1 MIRRKTINHWLIVC
15 IVCILG
21 AAALLL
27 VRHIMV
33 SDAANDAANE
43 QQTTTAAASS
53 DENTETSGS
62 ALQKGPFYLKITT
75 SRFGEQT
82 YQSFE
87 IYFTNSESG
96 DAIFSCG
103 RKFASD
109 EVLSIGWSG
118 DSYDVIVRLRSGA
131 SVTYPYDGI
140 STWQQ

>member
-33 SDAANDAANE
+33 SDAADDAAAE
-43 QQTTTAAASS
+43 QQQTAASLNESTGTS
-53 DENTETSGS
+53 DS

-75 SRFGEQT
+75 GRFGEQT

-118 DSYDVIVRLRSGA
+118 DGYDVIVRLRSGA

-140 STWQQ
+140 STWHQ